1 MKQLLNYINEALIK
15 KDTKLKLDISE
26 YLIFIP
32 WNNDYTRFNNSEY
45 RDELE
50 LIRVNTGDITWIIR
64 NDEIEKIK
72 QYINDSKT
80 KLYYIPA
87 KYSKD
92 EFIEDCK
99 KFEITMED
107 IQNFE
112 EYKI

>member
-1 MKQLLNYINEALIK
+1 MKQLNTYINEALIK
-15 KDTKLKLDISE
+15 KDTKLDISE

-32 WNNDYTRFNNSEY
+32 WNCDFTNFNRSEY
-45 RDELE
+45 RDELD
-50 LIRVNTGDITWIIR
+50 LIKVNTGDIIWIIR

-72 QYINDSKT
+72 SYITDDKT

-92 EFIEDCK
+92 KFIEDCK

-112 EYKI
+112 EYEI